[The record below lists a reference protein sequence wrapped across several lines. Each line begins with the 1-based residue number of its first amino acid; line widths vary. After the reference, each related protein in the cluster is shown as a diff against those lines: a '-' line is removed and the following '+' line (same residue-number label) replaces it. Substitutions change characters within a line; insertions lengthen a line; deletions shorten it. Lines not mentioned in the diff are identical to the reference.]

1 LRVRELS
8 DNHVIDIFLNPK
20 NVAVIGASKNKT
32 KGGYRIIDNL
42 LTNCFKGKIYPINP
56 NSDGKVF
63 GLKIKKSILEIED
76 DIDLAIFYTP
86 NSVIPDVLKDCIK
99 KNVKGALIET
109 AGFEEVG
116 EIGLK
121 LRDRIVEVTDNFSKI
136 RIVGPNCMGLTKIDG
151 DSDTDAKGG
160 FFSGF
165 GVFDEYKRG
174 NIAIISQSGMLN
186 GGYLRNLMRN
196 HPDVGIRY
204 SCSIGNKMDLSENEF
219 LDYFL
224 EDPSVNVIALY
235 LESFKNP
242 RIFIKLCKKANS
254 IPDKTII
261 LLKGGMTSLGQKAS
275 LSHTGSL
282 AESSQLVKAIIKQ
295 SGVIQAGNLHD
306 LFQFARTF
314 GMIYK
319 SGKRLPKYGN
329 VSMMA
334 GSGGAG
340 TISADL
346 TMKYGLNFPIMS
358 DKTYQLL
365 KELYPD
371 WMPPNRFALLDLWP
385 TMEKAMV
392 NNVSQEE
399 VMTKIWK
406 AVLDDPN
413 VEGVFNMLFISS
425 HFSKRY
431 NFKEMAAYKT
441 EKIVFMWVVG
451 ENEAVSRMT
460 KLFNKNNIPVFPTLE
475 ETIRNFSILIQESK
489 NKINI

>member
-1 LRVRELS
+1 MVL
-8 DNHVIDIFLNPK
+8 NHIIDTFLNPK
-20 NVAVIGASKNKT
+20 TVAVIGASKNPT

-42 LTNCFKGKIYPINP
+42 LTNNYRGKIYAVNP
-56 NSDGKVF
+56 NSEGEVF
-63 GLKIKKSILEIED
+63 GLQFKKSILEIED
-76 DIDLAIFYTP
+76 NIDLAIFYTP
-86 NSVIPDVLKDCIK
+86 NRVIPDLLKDCIK
-99 KNVKGALIET
+99 KKVKGALIET

-116 EIGLK
+116 EIGLE
-121 LRDRIVEVTDNFSKI
+121 LRDKIVEITSDFSKI

-174 NIAIISQSGMLN
+174 NIAVISQSGMLN

-196 HPDVGIRY
+196 HPEMGIRY
-204 SCSIGNKMDLSENEF
+204 SCSIGNKMDLSEIEF
-219 LDYFL
+219 LDYFI
-224 EDPSVNVIALY
+224 EDPTVNVIILY

-242 RIFIKLCKKANS
+242 RKFIEICKKTRD

-261 LLKGGMTSLGQKAS
+261 LLKGGTTSLGQKAS

-282 AESSQLVKAIIKQ
+282 AESNQLTKAIIKQ

-314 GMIYK
+314 SMIYK
-319 SGKRLPKYGN
+319 SGKKLPKFGN

-358 DKTYQLL
+358 ENTYQLL
-365 KELYPD
+365 KELYPE

-385 TMEKAMV
+385 TMEKAMMNKV
-392 NNVSQEE
+392 NQKE

-406 AVLDDPN
+406 AVLNDPN
-413 VEGVFNMLFISS
+413 VEGVFNMLFISGQI
-425 HFSKRY
+425 SKRY
-431 NFKEMAAYKT
+431 DFQEMATFNT
-441 EKIVFMWVVG
+441 EKIVFMWMVG
-451 ENEAVSRMT
+451 ETQSVEHMT
-460 KLFNKNNIPVFPTLE
+460 KVFNKNNIPVFPSLE
-475 ETIRNFSILIQESK
+475 ETIKNFSILVQESK
-489 NKINI
+489 NKRKK

>member
-1 LRVRELS
+1 MT
-8 DNHVIDIFLNPK
+8 DNHVIEIFLNPK
-20 NVAVIGASKNKT
+20 TVAVIGASKNQT

-42 LTNCFKGKIYPINP
+42 LTNNFKGKIFPVNP
-56 NSDGKVF
+56 NSEGEVL
-63 GLKIKKSILEIED
+63 GLEFKNSILDIKE

-86 NSVIPDVLKDCIK
+86 NRVIPDLLKDCIK

-121 LRDRIVEVTDNFSKI
+121 LRDEIVEITDNFSKI

-151 DSDTDAKGG
+151 DSDTDARGG

-174 NIAIISQSGMLN
+174 NIAVISQSGMLN

-196 HPDVGIRY
+196 HPEMGVRY
-204 SCSIGNKMDLSENEF
+204 SCSIGNKMDLSEIEF
-219 LDYFL
+219 LDYFIK
-224 EDPSVNVIALY
+224 DPTVNVIILY

-242 RIFIKLCKKANS
+242 RKFIEICRKTKS
-254 IPDKTII
+254 IPNKTII
-261 LLKGGMTSLGQKAS
+261 LLKGGITLLGQKAS

-282 AESSQLVKAIIKQ
+282 AESSHLVKAIIKQ

-314 GMIYK
+314 SMIYK
-319 SGKRLPKYGN
+319 SGKKLPKFGN

-346 TMKYGLNFPIMS
+346 TMKYGLNFPMMS
-358 DKTYQLL
+358 EKTYTLL
-365 KELYPD
+365 KELYPQ

-385 TMEKAMV
+385 TMEKAMM
-392 NNVSQEE
+392 NKVSQEE

-406 AVLDDPN
+406 AVLEDPN
-413 VEGVFNMLFISS
+413 IEGVFNMLFV
-425 HFSKRY
+425 SKPFNRRY
-431 NFKEMAAYKT
+431 NFQEMSTHKT
-441 EKIVFMWVVG
+441 EKIVFMWIVG
-451 ENEAVSRMT
+451 ETQSVEHVT
-460 KLFNKNNIPVFPTLE
+460 KLFNKNSIPVFPTLE
-475 ETIRNFSILIQESK
+475 ETIRNFSILVQESK
-489 NKINI
+489 NKIEKK

>member
-1 LRVRELS
+1 LVL
-8 DNHVIDIFLNPK
+8 NHIIDTFLNPK
-20 NVAVIGASKNKT
+20 TVAVIGASKNPT

-42 LTNCFKGKIYPINP
+42 LTNNYRGKIYAVNP
-56 NSDGKVF
+56 NSEGEVF
-63 GLKIKKSILEIED
+63 GLQFKKSILEIED
-76 DIDLAIFYTP
+76 NIDLAIFYTP
-86 NSVIPDVLKDCIK
+86 NRVIPDLLKDCIK
-99 KNVKGALIET
+99 KKVKGALIET

-116 EIGLK
+116 EIELE
-121 LRDRIVEVTDNFSKI
+121 LRDKIVEITSDFSKI

-174 NIAIISQSGMLN
+174 NIAVISQSGMLN

-196 HPDVGIRY
+196 HPEMGIRY
-204 SCSIGNKMDLSENEF
+204 SCSIGNKMDLSEIEF
-219 LDYFL
+219 LDYFI
-224 EDPSVNVIALY
+224 EDPTVNVIILY

-242 RIFIKLCKKANS
+242 RKFIEICKKTRD

-261 LLKGGMTSLGQKAS
+261 LLKGGTTSLGQKAS

-282 AESSQLVKAIIKQ
+282 AESNQLTKAIIKQ

-314 GMIYK
+314 SMIYK
-319 SGKRLPKYGN
+319 SGKKLPKFGN

-358 DKTYQLL
+358 ENTYQLL
-365 KELYPD
+365 KELYPE

-385 TMEKAMV
+385 TMEKAMMNKV
-392 NNVSQEE
+392 NQKE

-406 AVLDDPN
+406 AVLNDPN
-413 VEGVFNMLFISS
+413 VEGVFNMLFISGQI
-425 HFSKRY
+425 SKRY
-431 NFKEMAAYKT
+431 DFQEMATFNT
-441 EKIVFMWVVG
+441 EKIVFMWMVG
-451 ENEAVSRMT
+451 ETQSVEHMT
-460 KLFNKNNIPVFPTLE
+460 KVFNKNNIPVFPSLE
-475 ETIRNFSILIQESK
+475 ETIKNFSILVQESK
-489 NKINI
+489 NKRKK

>member
-1 LRVRELS
+1 MNLS

-20 NVAVIGASKNKT
+20 TVAVIGASKNQT

-42 LTNCFKGKIYPINP
+42 LTNNFKGKIFPVNP
-56 NSDGKVF
+56 NSNGEVM
-63 GLKIKKSILEIED
+63 GLAFRKSILEIEE

-86 NSVIPDVLKDCIK
+86 NNVIPDILKDCIK
-99 KNVKGALIET
+99 KKVKGALIET

-121 LRDRIVEVTDNFSKI
+121 LRDKIVEITDNFSKI

-174 NIAIISQSGMLN
+174 NIAVISQSGMLN

-196 HPDVGIRY
+196 HPEMGIRY
-204 SCSIGNKMDLSENEF
+204 SCSIGNKMDLSEIEF
-219 LDYFL
+219 LDYFIQ
-224 EDPSVNVIALY
+224 DPTVNVIILY

-242 RIFIKLCKKANS
+242 RKFIEICRKIKS
-254 IPDKTII
+254 IPNKTVI
-261 LLKGGMTSLGQKAS
+261 LLKGGITSLGQKAS

-282 AESSQLVKAIIKQ
+282 AESSQLIRAIIKQ

-314 GMIYK
+314 SMIYN
-319 SGKRLPKYGN
+319 SGKRLPIFGN

-346 TMKYGLNFPIMS
+346 TMKHGLNFPIMS
-358 DKTYQLL
+358 EKTYALL
-365 KELYPD
+365 KEFYPE

-385 TMEKAMV
+385 TMEKAMM

-413 VEGVFNMLFISS
+413 VEGVFNMIFSS
-425 HFSKRY
+425 KMFSKRY
-431 NFKEMAAYKT
+431 NIPEMAAYKT

-451 ENEAVSRMT
+451 EEEAVRHIS
-460 KLFNKNNIPVFPTLE
+460 KLFNKNNIPVFPSLE
-475 ETIRNFSILIQESK
+475 ETIRNFSILVQESK
-489 NKINI
+489 NKNII